1 MNKTIALCML
11 VSVMFVAGC
20 ADPSGEEPAAVAQPA
35 PQSTIDAQPKD
46 TVLDA
51 DSMEIYAMVVN
62 NNEPERRGKYI
73 YWIRDKS
80 NQGWTLY
87 SDKQYSVGDTLTIG
101 PTTVPSTNIFGE

>member
-1 MNKTIALCML
+1 
-11 VSVMFVAGC
+11 
-20 ADPSGEEPAAVAQPA
+20 
-35 PQSTIDAQPKD
+35 
-46 TVLDA
+46 
-51 DSMEIYAMVVN
+51 MVVN
-62 NNEPERRGKYI
+62 NNEPERSGKYI